1 MNSGDADSPD
11 RLERA
16 LQASLRPVDPG
27 AQFTVAL
34 QARLTTI
41 DLRSVVVATIP
52 SRHHHRLY
60 RLYEVSLALAASI
73 VIALAVGWQLRSLH
87 TERELARAD
96 VEQSRI
102 HTQLLVAL
110 EITSE
115 GLDRAEQRI
124 EQYQLQ
130 ERKP

>member
-34 QARLTTI
+34 QARLVSA
-41 DLRSVVVATIP
+41 DPRSAVVVTLP
-52 SRHHHRLY
+52 GRHHHRLY
-60 RLYEVSLALAASI
+60 WLYEVSLALAASI
-73 VIALAVGWQLRSLH
+73 VIVLAVGWQLRSLH

-96 VEQSRI
+96 LQQSLI

-115 GLDRAEQRI
+115 RLSRAQQRI
-124 EQYQLQ
+124 ERYQLQ
-130 ERKP
+130 ERKL

>member
-1 MNSGDADSPD
+1 MNAGDAKPAD

-27 AQFTVAL
+27 AEFTASL
-34 QARLTTI
+34 QARLAAATPSPL
-41 DLRSVVVATIP
+41 DHPAQVQKSPLRWVYSAAVPLAASVVV
-52 SRHHHRLY
+52 
-60 RLYEVSLALAASI
+60 
-73 VIALAVGWQLRSLH
+73 ALAVGWQLQDLH
-87 TERELARAD
+87 AQRQAEQVRLEQAR
-96 VEQSRI
+96 V

-115 GLDRAEQRI
+115 RLGQAQQRI

-130 ERKP
+130 EKRL